1 MKEYENLKANLSN
14 DIRNKNYKYFR
25 ELEVEGWEKVR
36 DEMLK
41 FTTVTRPEISLGMGK
56 PLWRRCWPEP
66 YAGLKN
72 ACPSLWDVFEPLFGE
87 IRSVGFFVMLSRD
100 CSIHTDNY
108 DAVGDGLPEATKRI
122 NIPIQNCEKT
132 HTRWF
137 IAHEAEVDEDGPS
150 IWPNP
155 HIAPSVAKPVDLKKM
170 ENPESLRMVIG
181 KMEAEWHSGDK
192 QNVSGASHIPEY
204 AGLKT
209 KDGKKVFVPDG
220 THYNVFDEK
229 DVTEVS
235 RVELLKPTIIRVNE
249 PHQVVID
256 KGWRFPR
263 VAATVGFKDEDR
275 LTL

>member
-1 MKEYENLKANLSN
+1 MKEYKDFKAKISN
-14 DIRNKNYKYFR
+14 DDRTKNYKYFR
-25 ELEVEGWEKVR
+25 ELDVPGWEIVR

-41 FTTVTRPEISLGMGK
+41 FTTKTRPEISLGMGK

-66 YAGLKN
+66 YKGLRN

-122 NIPIQNCEKT
+122 NIPIQNCAKT

-137 IAHEAEVDEDGPS
+137 IAHGIPDIAAYDGP
-150 IWPNP
+150 NLT
-155 HIAPSVAKPVDLKKM
+155 APVARPVDLKKM
-170 ENPESLRMVIG
+170 ANPESIKSVIG
-181 KMEAEWHSGDK
+181 KMQYEHLMGEKVD
-192 QNVSGASHIPEY
+192 VSGKSHIVEY
-204 AGLKT
+204 ANLKS

-220 THYNVFDEK
+220 THYNTFHEDE
-229 DVTEVS
+229 VTEVS

-256 KGWRFPR
+256 KGWNFPR
-263 VAATVGFKDEDR
+263 VAATVGFIDEDR
-275 LTL
+275 LTI

>member
-1 MKEYENLKANLSN
+1 MKEYENFLAKISN
-14 DIRNKNYKYFR
+14 DDRTKNYKYFR
-25 ELEVEGWEKVR
+25 ELDVPGWEKVR

-66 YAGLKN
+66 YKVLKD
-72 ACPSLWDVFEPLFGE
+72 ACPTLWDVFEPIFGE

-122 NIPIQNCEKT
+122 NIPIQNCDKT

-137 IAHEAEVDEDGPS
+137 IAHDIPDVAAYDGP
-150 IWPNP
+150 NLT
-155 HIAPSVAKPVDLKKM
+155 APVAKPVDLKKM
-170 ENPESLRMVIG
+170 ANPESLRMVIG
-181 KMEAEWHSGDK
+181 KMHSEYLVVDDK
-192 QNVSGASHIPEY
+192 QTVSGKSHIPEY

-235 RVELLKPTIIRVNE
+235 RVELTKPTIIRVNE

-275 LTL
+275 LTI